1 MNIMPYIDLLL
12 TLGFFYLIFIS
23 MRRSYQT
30 YKYNKIYDNFQDVK
44 PQYEKAK
51 KILDECREKRFKQ
64 QFAPLSAEEKRIIA
78 KNRKSWREFDKFLS
92 DIEKHKGDRKF
103 WREFDKFLS
112 DIEKKHKGK

>member
-30 YKYNKIYDNFQDVK
+30 YRYNKIYDNFQDVK

-51 KILDECREKRFKQ
+51 KILDECREKHFKR
-64 QFAPLSAEEKRIIA
+64 QFAPPSEEEMKI
-78 KNRKSWREFDKFLS
+78 
-92 DIEKHKGDRKF
+92 IEKNRKF
-103 WREFDKFLS
+103 WREFNKSLS
-112 DIEKKHKGK
+112 DIEKNMKENEK